1 MLIHREALALA
12 SNANEE
18 SDGRYCLNFVKV
30 TKEGHVIGC
39 DGHHFLRIKA
49 KVDEPSLLDAM
60 LPQATEEDTADAM
73 IPADV
78 LASFAAGIKKMDKN
92 AHVVIST
99 TEDRITLASTDGI
112 CERTFVSKP
121 PDLPF
126 PDVDKALQPRPV
138 VTVMLSIDLLIK
150 MLRTLKLCGAT
161 SVSLGVKDEESP
173 IGISTFCD
181 SGPIDGSIMP
191 MRQ

>member
-49 KVDEPSLLDAM
+49 KVEAPSLLDAL
-60 LPQATEEDTADAM
+60 LPQATEEDIADAM

-78 LASFAAGIKKMDKN
+78 LASFAAGIKKMDGHRAQK
-92 AHVVIST
+92 ATWLYACRTPLPLLVWGKSDRRVRL
-99 TEDRITLASTDGI
+99 EDGFHSAE
-112 CERTFVSKP
+112 ERRRKIRTGTCQRLSKRERSETP
-121 PDLPF
+121 AGF
-126 PDVDKALQPRPV
+126 R
-138 VTVMLSIDLLIK
+138 DLLIG
-150 MLRTLKLCGAT
+150 MASAVELEQIA
-161 SVSLGVKDEESP
+161 
-173 IGISTFCD
+173 
-181 SGPIDGSIMP
+181 
-191 MRQ
+191 